1 VSTQSREL
9 VGEALQVVA
18 RHARLDL
25 SPERLEAVAPMITS
39 IGALFDALDAVPLG
53 ETPPATAFDARWE

>member
-1 VSTQSREL
+1 MSTQSREL
-9 VGEALQVVA
+9 VGEALQAVA

-25 SPERLEAVAPMITS
+25 SPERLEAVAPMINS

>member
-1 VSTQSREL
+1 MSTQPREL
-9 VGEALQVVA
+9 VGEALQLAA

-25 SPERLEAVAPMITS
+25 SPERLETVAPMVNS
-39 IGALFDALDAVPLG
+39 IYALFDALDEVPLG